1 LLKKKKSEIVELRPK
16 RIKGWRVG
24 LGSCKSQ
31 KLIGKSIN
39 GLKYWIW
46 PMWMLK
52 LDWADF
58 DARPFGLVTDLPRRI
73 CHVGS
78 DVDRAGQPVTNI
90 LVIESTTIHFGR
102 RGLRPFK

>member
-58 DARPFGLVTDLPRRI
+58 DARPFGLVTNLPRRI
-73 CHVGS
+73 CQVGS
-78 DVDRAGQPVTNI
+78 DVDRAG
-90 LVIESTTIHFGR
+90 
-102 RGLRPFK
+102 